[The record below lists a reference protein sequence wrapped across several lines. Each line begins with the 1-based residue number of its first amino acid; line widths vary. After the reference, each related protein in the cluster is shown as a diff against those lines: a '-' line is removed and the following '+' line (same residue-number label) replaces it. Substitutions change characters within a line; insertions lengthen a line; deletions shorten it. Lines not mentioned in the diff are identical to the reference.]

1 MASVALLGSTGMV
14 GSHILSTLLANPSV
28 ARVDTI
34 SRRTPPIAASA
45 LQAKLTT
52 FVDGDTSRWAAQVA
66 ALAPPP
72 SILFSA
78 LGTTRAAAGGFE
90 NQYKLDHDL
99 NLELARAARD
109 TGTRVY
115 VLISSSGA
123 NPSSVIPYVR
133 MKGELEEA
141 VKALGFEHTIILR
154 PGLIAGQR
162 EESRPAEA
170 VLRFVAG
177 IAGKVHSSLKDG
189 WAQDAD
195 VIAKAAV
202 NAGLKALEGDIPAG
216 SEKVWFLH
224 GSDIIRLGQKE
235 WKNS

>member
-1 MASVALLGSTGMV
+1 MANISLIGSTGMV
-14 GSHILSTLLANPSV
+14 GSHILSTLLGHPSV
-28 ARVDTI
+28 ARVDSI

-45 LQAKLTT
+45 PQAKLTT

-72 SILFSA
+72 SIFMSA

-109 TGTRVY
+109 AGARVY

-123 NPSSVIPYVR
+123 NPSSVIPYSR

-141 VKALGFEHTIILR
+141 VKGLGFEHTVILR

-170 VLRFVAG
+170 VFRFVAG
-177 IAGKVHSSLKDG
+177 VAGKVHSSLKNG

-195 VIAKAAV
+195 VIARAAV
-202 NAGLKALEGDIPAG
+202 SAGLKALDGDVPAG
-216 SEKVWFLH
+216 SEKVWVLH
-224 GSDIIRLGQKE
+224 GADIIRLGQTE